1 MSSVTA
7 PRLDRATM
15 GRKGGQKAAERWKTD
30 PESDYATAQ
39 RETLAAANKRGARQ
53 GTGTRGRVLAVYSQ
67 TLVDTGEVPTA
78 RQIAGEI
85 GITKRMV
92 NIHLKELRDAGLVE
106 QGLRDIW
113 ACGRNLGGFPV

>member
-30 PESDYATAQ
+30 PEGDYVTAQ
-39 RETLAAANKRGARQ
+39 RETLAAANKRCARQ

-67 TLVDTGEVPTA
+67 TLVDTGEVHTA
-78 RQIAGEI
+78 RQIAEEI

-92 NIHLKELRDAGLVE
+92 NIHLKALRDAGLVE
-106 QGLRDIW
+106 Q
-113 ACGRNLGGFPV
+113 

>member
-1 MSSVTA
+1 M
-7 PRLDRATM
+7 
-15 GRKGGQKAAERWKTD
+15 
-30 PESDYATAQ
+30 
-39 RETLAAANKRGARQ
+39 
-53 GTGTRGRVLAVYSQ
+53 YSQ

-106 QGLRDIW
+106 
-113 ACGRNLGGFPV
+113 